1 MASILVLGGTSWL
14 GGTVAA
20 HAVALGHHVT
30 CLARGESGQVPQGA
44 GFVRA
49 DRTDPVAYEALPP
62 RDSWDLVVDV
72 ARQPGHVR
80 GAVAALAER
89 SAHWAFVSSC
99 SVYARHDEPGA
110 DESAALLPAL
120 DSDEATPEQY
130 GEGKVACERAV
141 IEARGGTALIAR
153 SGLIVGGGDP
163 SDRFGYWPGR
173 FAQAAQDGRA
183 VLVPDCPDQ
192 RVQWVD
198 VVDLAAW
205 LVSAGLSGTTG
216 VHNAVGPA
224 VTFQHVL
231 DTAARVAGFAGE
243 VVRTDGEIL
252 GRVEVQEFMGP
263 RSLPLWLRDPEW
275 QAFMDR
281 SGASAAGAG
290 LACRP
295 LEDTMADSLAWEQ
308 TLGTAR
314 KRSKAGLDRVDELAV
329 IESLAGQ
336 GRSIPD

>member
-14 GGTVAA
+14 GGAVAA
-20 HAVALGHHVT
+20 RALALGHEVT
-30 CLARGESGQVPQGA
+30 CLARGESGQAPEGA
-44 GFVRA
+44 RLVSA
-49 DRTDPVAYEALPP
+49 DRTHPGAYEALPA

-72 ARQPGHVR
+72 ARQPGQVR
-80 GAVAALAER
+80 SAVAALAER

-130 GEGKVACERAV
+130 GEGKVACEQAV
-141 IEARGGTALIAR
+141 LKGRGGRALVAR

-163 SDRFGYWPGR
+163 SERFGYWPGR
-173 FAQAAQDGRA
+173 FAQARQDGHA

-192 RVQWVD
+192 RIQWVD

-224 VTFQHVL
+224 VTFEHVL

-243 VVRTDGEIL
+243 VARADGDTL
-252 GRVEVQEFMGP
+252 ARLDVQEFMGP
-263 RSLPLWLRDPEW
+263 RSLPLWLRDPDW

-281 SGASAAGAG
+281 SGASAAAAG
-290 LACRP
+290 LAPRP
-295 LEDTMADSLAWEQ
+295 LEDTVADSLAWEQ

-314 KRSKAGLDRVDELAV
+314 KRSRAGLDRVDELAM
-329 IESLAGQ
+329 IESLAAQ
-336 GRSIPD
+336 GLSIPD